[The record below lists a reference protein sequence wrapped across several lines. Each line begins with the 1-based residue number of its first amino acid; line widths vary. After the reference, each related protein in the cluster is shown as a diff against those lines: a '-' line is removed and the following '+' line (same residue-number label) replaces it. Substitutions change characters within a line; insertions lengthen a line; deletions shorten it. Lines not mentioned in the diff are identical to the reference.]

1 MTIQR
6 NRDTSVKV
14 ITKISTYFV
23 FVLGK
28 LLEMSSILDKNTVS
42 ELSIWASTPPM
53 PIKAKPFDLILY
65 RSLTDVAHTEIKLN
79 FHIFTNAKIETVG
92 IQIFIA
98 QNLHFIVCKYSF
110 QPSHKLKYFHLADG
124 AGPAFCCRAQPGTHA
139 ESVRVAWR

>member
-1 MTIQR
+1 
-6 NRDTSVKV
+6 
-14 ITKISTYFV
+14 
-23 FVLGK
+23 
-28 LLEMSSILDKNTVS
+28 MSSILEKNTVS

-98 QNLHFIVCKYSF
+98 QNLHFIVCKLEALKHMQSYSRWI
-110 QPSHKLKYFHLADG
+110 LKNEDQLSPFGLHTQEPYQG
-124 AGPAFCCRAQPGTHA
+124 KTTICYY
-139 ESVRVAWR
+139 